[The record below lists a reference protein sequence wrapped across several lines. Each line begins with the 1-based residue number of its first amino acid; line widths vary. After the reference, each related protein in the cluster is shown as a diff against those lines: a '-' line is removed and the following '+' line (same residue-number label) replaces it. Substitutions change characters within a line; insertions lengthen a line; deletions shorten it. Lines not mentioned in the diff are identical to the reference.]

1 MQIPFS
7 ASLHD
12 FFQGGHGLR
21 VCFHD
26 AVCPG
31 WILGRNPWERMRSR
45 ENPLYLKLSFLSFGQ
60 CTPSSIHKQYFRF
73 TGKKGQ

>member
-1 MQIPFS
+1 MHLPFPT
-7 ASLHD
+7 SLHG

-26 AVCPG
+26 AVCPDG
-31 WILGRNPWERMRSR
+31 SWLEILGRGYCLGKTALR
-45 ENPLYLKLSFLSFGQ
+45 FLSFGQ
-60 CTPSSIHKQYFRF
+60 CTLSSIHTQYFRF